1 MHASK
6 LNLLALVAA
15 AVALPHEGSE
25 EVHDDAPD
33 AQITAR
39 AELDKRVDATA
50 VWVSVDD
57 EGSPAATYTPSMVTE
72 DGTTTV
78 TDGAPH
84 DLTASV
90 FTYTSYGKVS
100 TSTGDI
106 PNPSATTKHSEGGFP
121 RCYNTDGDDAPH
133 CYPYADSTLYV
144 DNIYYS
150 TRWPTPLLYPFSAV
164 TCYKTRDDS

>member
-1 MHASK
+1 
-6 LNLLALVAA
+6 
-15 AVALPHEGSE
+15 
-25 EVHDDAPD
+25 
-33 AQITAR
+33 
-39 AELDKRVDATA
+39 
-50 VWVSVDD
+50 
-57 EGSPAATYTPSMVTE
+57 MVTE

-106 PNPSATTKHSEGGFP
+106 PNPTATRFCTRDKAVSPSATTKHSEGGFP